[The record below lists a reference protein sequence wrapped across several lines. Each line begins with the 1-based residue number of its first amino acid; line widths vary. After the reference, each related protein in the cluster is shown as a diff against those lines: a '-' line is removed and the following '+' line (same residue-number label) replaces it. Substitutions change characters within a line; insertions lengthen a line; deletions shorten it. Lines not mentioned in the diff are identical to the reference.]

1 MASPCTDACVR
12 ALMRIAMQSPAV
24 LVLEV
29 GFCARAKPT
38 LQSMATV
45 QPGTPTS
52 AAASSASSPSSQPA
66 ASPSSHAVSLVAL
79 PADQGSPGRRPHR
92 SHVNSEIERLLA
104 EQKRIKEEKK
114 TVKNE
119 LRNAQRRRQRLKHK
133 ARLLSQMDLLEI
145 MNLRVDEQAAKQAR
159 TDESRSEPPASAS
172 ASTSAEDFLNNEDRA
187 KADGDDRSQT

>member
-1 MASPCTDACVR
+1 M
-12 ALMRIAMQSPAV
+12 
-24 LVLEV
+24 
-29 GFCARAKPT
+29 
-38 LQSMATV
+38 
-45 QPGTPTS
+45 
-52 AAASSASSPSSQPA
+52 
-66 ASPSSHAVSLVAL
+66 
-79 PADQGSPGRRPHR
+79 
-92 SHVNSEIERLLA
+92 NSEIERLLA

-145 MNLRVDEQAAKQAR
+145 MNLRVDEQAAKRAR

-187 KADGDDRSQT
+187 EADGDDQSQT